1 MSTLSSWP
9 SPGRRS
15 RHGLAIGLL
24 LALAA
29 CGSGGGGGPTIDPGD
44 GQGDATP
51 SGFDFSMWTER
62 EVSVQVRTAG
72 GPVAGAQ
79 VQFADAVA
87 ADGTRSG
94 YGVYALGVTDADGRL
109 TRRLRIPSD
118 RERVDLIVHEAGH
131 VGPYTHESL
140 RTEWGPTATSSR
152 QSLVLDGL
160 ADQATLDVLL
170 EVR

>member
-1 MSTLSSWP
+1 MSIPSSRSAP
-9 SPGRRS
+9 RRS
-15 RHGLAIGLL
+15 LRRGLAVGLL

-44 GQGDATP
+44 GTGDSTP

-62 EVSVQVRTAG
+62 EVSVQVRTAT
-72 GPVAGAQ
+72 GPRAGAR

-87 ADGTRSG
+87 ADGTRAG

-118 RERVDLIVHEAGH
+118 RERVDLIVNEPGH
-131 VGPYTHESL
+131 TGPYTHEAL
-140 RTEWGPTATSSR
+140 RAEWGPTATSSR
-152 QSLVLDGL
+152 QSFALDAL
-160 ADQATLDVLL
+160 SDHATLDVRL